1 MCLVAHLFGYF
12 VPTITFIYYSCYIS
26 FKVVLFLCAVIFG
39 LLLSLKPEPYTIKTY
54 RTEINQNIVSRTKE
68 RLSDLKYLPGKVKN
82 TPLVSRNVDDV
93 IEELIS
99 LLLRDYVSS
108 WYSPLVRHP
117 SLFCKHLKDPIRQML
132 FAFRD
137 RCRKIDDVELFT
149 NDFVVIMTEHLQ
161 HIRCAVI
168 NPAEKI
174 QPYKVY
180 KFLSDTDSELDH
192 LRHLCEFLFA
202 TILPPEYSRNQQLR
216 CLLREVF
223 TVLVFYPIIDKLC
236 DPDFIN
242 VKLIS
247 YLTQLQLQA
256 EKHRRTY
263 EYAATYEDFIKMIQ
277 DCNDVEDLQRMRYY
291 IATEIMQS
299 TTMSNLKRLKGMDAN
314 KEFVPQKTNKGD
326 LLQARNLNRY
336 LNQLH
341 FARAQCEKRLKAI
354 GGPDYVSSSKVASE
368 NLNKNIFMP
377 GQKVLSMSVIM
388 QSGFCRRYFSKFLQK
403 DEVHSLLGFW
413 EAVEDMKS
421 SDKEHWHKLGND
433 IVQMYIHNP
442 SSSVRLNKNTLK
454 GIEEFIMANKGP
466 EAFFQG
472 QEEVYKSLESNYY
485 ASFIVSDIYHKML
498 ADVDKQGIDFMQESS
513 PEPEDMDSSMED
525 VKEPKMPE
533 PSEVS
538 VFDHSSYARS
548 QLKVLTERLSYKKQA
563 LEALRNNP
571 KCEKKVVSML
581 ESEIENLI
589 LEQNML
595 ENHIE
600 KTELWIEYLGIW
612 QATIMEAMEKKEND
626 KVVPYFVIRVH
637 LANDAEYIPNKM
649 AGWVV
654 SRSLNSFHS
663 LHQKLVPAASW
674 LKKIDLPTKPIF
686 KTFERN
692 YLEKAKNS
700 LQTFLSAVTKDDG
713 LNKSEA
719 LYDFLSP
726 SPEYMK
732 HPPGPPKKPWK
743 FNILQFFKNV
753 QNTLGQ
759 FDDTEDEE
767 LLFLDDI
774 DNKEDRRDSIAEPL
788 YTLIG
793 EIFELKGVFNWLR
806 RSLIMFVQITYGRT
820 INRQLRETV
829 GCILSEPML
838 LYYLQ
843 MFRDTM
849 WPSGELAPKAE
860 DRTKEQKRITKI
872 SAKRMF
878 LNNTPEVL
886 SNLIGAQNAKK
897 GLSKVFDALQNKNFN
912 KQLIYK
918 LFEAFLYKY
927 APELKQIT
935 VLYNIDRRE
944 SFS

>member
-1 MCLVAHLFGYF
+1 MEKWASVTLQIAGMCFVAHLFGYF
-12 VPTITFIYYSCYIS
+12 VPTITFIYYSFYIS
-26 FKVVLFLCAVIFG
+26 FKVMLFLCAVIFG

-54 RTEINQNIVSRTKE
+54 KTEINQNIVSRTKE
-68 RLSDLKYLPGKVKN
+68 RLADLKFIPGKMKN

-108 WYSPLVRHP
+108 WYSPLVKHP

-132 FAFRD
+132 FTFRD
-137 RCRKIDDVELFT
+137 S
-149 NDFVVIMTEHLQ
+149 
-161 HIRCAVI
+161 
-168 NPAEKI
+168 PAEKI

-180 KFLSDTDSELDH
+180 KFLSDKDSELDH
-192 LRHLCEFLFA
+192 LRYLCEFLFA
-202 TILPPEYSRNQQLR
+202 TVLPPEYSRNQQLR

-223 TVLVFYPIIDKLC
+223 TVLVLYSYRNHA
-236 DPDFIN
+236 IN
-242 VKLIS
+242 N
-247 YLTQLQLQA
+247 
-256 EKHRRTY
+256 Y
-263 EYAATYEDFIKMIQ
+263 EH
-277 DCNDVEDLQRMRYY
+277 
-291 IATEIMQS
+291 
-299 TTMSNLKRLKGMDAN
+299 LKRLKGMDVN

-368 NLNKNIFMP
+368 NLSRNIYMP

-388 QSGFCRRYFSKFLQK
+388 QSAFCRRYLSKFLQK

-413 EAVEDMKS
+413 EAVEEMKS

-466 EAFFQG
+466 EAFFQA

-498 ADVDKQGIDFMQESS
+498 SDVDKQGIDFMQESS
-513 PEPEDMDSSMED
+513 PEPEDLESSMED

-581 ESEIENLI
+581 ETEIENLI

-637 LANDAEYIPNKM
+637 LANDAEYVPNKM

-654 SRSLNSFHS
+654 ARSLNSFHS

-674 LKKIDLPTKPIF
+674 RDPKNVVFNKKFKLFIIFDPKSGIMKPPPT
-686 KTFERN
+686 
-692 YLEKAKNS
+692 
-700 LQTFLSAVTKDDG
+700 
-713 LNKSEA
+713 
-719 LYDFLSP
+719 
-726 SPEYMK
+726 
-732 HPPGPPKKPWK
+732 GPPKKTFGK
-743 FNILQFFKNV
+743 ILNSPFFKNV

-759 FDDTEDEE
+759 FDDADDEE

-806 RSLIMFVQITYGRT
+806 RSLIMFVQITYGQT
-820 INRQLRETV
+820 INRQLRETI
-829 GCILSEPML
+829 GWILSEPML

-849 WPSGELAPKAE
+849 WPSGELAPQAE
-860 DRTKEQKRITKI
+860 DRTKEQKRTTKI
-872 SAKRMF
+872 LAKQMF
-878 LNNTPEVL
+878 LNNTPEIL

-944 SFS
+944 SVP